1 MEPGGPEKPLVRASG
16 VWKRFGKVDV
26 LRGID
31 FDVEEGATVAI
42 IGPSGS
48 GKSTLVRC
56 LNHLEPIQHG
66 SIEVDGFTITPR
78 GVERDGRL
86 LPQREVAR
94 FRTLLGMVFQQF
106 NLFPHLT
113 VLGNI
118 LEAPT
123 GVLGRD
129 RDEVAAEA
137 MELLAKVNLSD
148 KAHVHPARLSGG
160 QQQRA
165 AIVRSLIMHPK
176 IMLFDEPTSALDPE
190 LIGEV
195 LAKGLVALCDATEAS
210 SVHVTFAREREW
222 KLLAQNGFLQRT
234 DQQFHWHNEGY
245 GTFDDFLATL
255 NSRHRK
261 AIRRER
267 REAVAA
273 GITIHALTGNDITEE
288 AWDAFFAF
296 YMETGSRKWGRPYL
310 TRAFFSLVGETM
322 AKDVLLIMARRNG
335 RWIAGAINFIGS
347 DALYGR
353 NWGAIEHHP
362 FLHFEVCYYQ
372 AIDFAILRGL
382 KRVEAGAQGE
392 HKIAR
397 GYLPQT
403 TYSAHY
409 IV

>member
-1 MEPGGPEKPLVRASG
+1 MQPRGPEKPLVRASG
-16 VWKRFGKVDV
+16 VWKRFGKLDV

-31 FDVEEGATVAI
+31 LDVEDGATVAI

-56 LNHLEPIQHG
+56 LNHLEPIQEG
-66 SIEVDGFTITPR
+66 SIEVDGFMITPR
-78 GVERDGRL
+78 GVDKDGRL
-86 LPQREVAR
+86 LAQREVAR

-129 RDEVAAEA
+129 RAEVAAEA

-195 LAKGLVALCDATEAS
+195 LKVIGELAIKGRTS
-210 SVHVTFAREREW
+210 IIVTHELAFARDIASKIVFMDGGQIVEEGPPDRLLTSP
-222 KLLAQNGFLQRT
+222 KLDR
-234 DQQFHWHNEGY
+234 
-245 GTFDDFLATL
+245 
-255 NSRHRK
+255 
-261 AIRRER
+261 
-267 REAVAA
+267 
-273 GITIHALTGNDITEE
+273 
-288 AWDAFFAF
+288 
-296 YMETGSRKWGRPYL
+296 
-310 TRAFFSLVGETM
+310 TRAF
-322 AKDVLLIMARRNG
+322 
-335 RWIAGAINFIGS
+335 
-347 DALYGR
+347 
-353 NWGAIEHHP
+353 
-362 FLHFEVCYYQ
+362 
-372 AIDFAILRGL
+372 
-382 KRVEAGAQGE
+382 
-392 HKIAR
+392 IAR
-397 GYLPQT
+397 IL
-403 TYSAHY
+403 
-409 IV
+409 

>member
-16 VWKRFGKVDV
+16 VWKRFGKVEV

-31 FDVEEGATVAI
+31 LDVGDSATVAI

-129 RDEVAAEA
+129 RAEVAAEA

-195 LAKGLVALCDATEAS
+195 LKVIGELAIKGRTS
-210 SVHVTFAREREW
+210 IIVTHELAFARDIASKIVFMDGGQIVEEGPPDRLLTSP
-222 KLLAQNGFLQRT
+222 KLDR
-234 DQQFHWHNEGY
+234 
-245 GTFDDFLATL
+245 
-255 NSRHRK
+255 
-261 AIRRER
+261 
-267 REAVAA
+267 
-273 GITIHALTGNDITEE
+273 
-288 AWDAFFAF
+288 
-296 YMETGSRKWGRPYL
+296 
-310 TRAFFSLVGETM
+310 TRAF
-322 AKDVLLIMARRNG
+322 
-335 RWIAGAINFIGS
+335 
-347 DALYGR
+347 
-353 NWGAIEHHP
+353 
-362 FLHFEVCYYQ
+362 
-372 AIDFAILRGL
+372 
-382 KRVEAGAQGE
+382 
-392 HKIAR
+392 IAR
-397 GYLPQT
+397 IL
-403 TYSAHY
+403 
-409 IV
+409 